1 MREEI
6 ELVPDRLPDYSEYR
20 DQGCDLSPSCL
31 RCPLPKCRHDKQEGG
46 RRVSKRLRDL
56 EIFRRRTASGRSV
69 SELAA
74 EFDLSKRTIQ
84 RIIRRSSGG

>member
-1 MREEI
+1 MREDI
-6 ELVPDRLPDYSEYR
+6 ELVTDQLPDYFEYR

-31 RCPLPKCRHDKQEGG
+31 KCPLPKCRYDKQEGG

-56 EIFRRRTASGRSV
+56 EIFRQRTASGRSI
-69 SELAA
+69 SELAT

-84 RIIRRSSGG
+84 RIIRRLSNE

>member
-1 MREEI
+1 MREEP
-6 ELVPDRLPDYSEYR
+6 ELIPDRLPDYSEYR

-46 RRVSKRLRDL
+46 RRISKKLRDL
-56 EIFRRRTASGRSV
+56 EIFRQCTASGRSI
-69 SELAA
+69 SEMAI

-84 RIIRRSSGG
+84 RIIRRLSNE

>member
-1 MREEI
+1 MREES

-56 EIFRRRTASGRSV
+56 EILRQRTMSGRSV
-69 SELAA
+69 SELAT

-84 RIIRRSSGG
+84 RIIRRLSNE

>member
-1 MREEI
+1 MREEV

-56 EIFRRRTASGRSV
+56 EIFRQRTASGRSI
-69 SELAA
+69 SELAIK
-74 EFDLSKRTIQ
+74 FDLSKRTIQ
-84 RIIRRSSGG
+84 RIIRRLSGE

>member
-6 ELVPDRLPDYSEYR
+6 ELVPDRLPDYSEYP

-31 RCPLPKCRHDKQEGG
+31 TCPLPKCRHDKQEGG

-56 EIFRRRTASGRSV
+56 EIFRQRTVSGRSI
-69 SELAA
+69 SEMAT

-84 RIIRRSSGG
+84 RIIRRLSNE

>member
-1 MREEI
+1 MLI
-6 ELVPDRLPDYSEYR
+6 PDRLPDYSEYR

-56 EIFRRRTASGRSV
+56 EIFRQRTALGRSV

-84 RIIRRSSGG
+84 RIMRRLSNE

>member
-1 MREEI
+1 MREDL

-31 RCPLPKCRHDKQEGG
+31 RCPLPKCRYDKQEGG
-46 RRVSKRLRDL
+46 RRASKRLRDL
-56 EIFRRRTASGRSV
+56 EILRQRTVSDRSI
-69 SELAA
+69 SDLAT

-84 RIIRRSSGG
+84 RIIRRLSNE